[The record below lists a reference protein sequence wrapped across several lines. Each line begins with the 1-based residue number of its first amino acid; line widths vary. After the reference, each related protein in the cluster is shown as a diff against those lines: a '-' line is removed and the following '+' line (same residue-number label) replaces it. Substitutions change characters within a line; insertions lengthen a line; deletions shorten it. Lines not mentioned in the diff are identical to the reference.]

1 MKLRRELWMIALM
14 GLLIWANTAA
24 ADVFED
30 FSGLSQGSYG
40 IYTYNGFRLDS
51 ALCNAIG
58 ASVCVNPLEGGNA
71 VRIRNTTSGYVSNLE
86 YIGADGNGKDGGVG
100 TISFDYKPWD
110 GDPVGVYD
118 VSYSV
123 GGGAYNSI
131 GTLNASDCMAYTNFS
146 YVLNNGSDNIKIK
159 ISRTSGER
167 LHVDNFSIT
176 DFGADL
182 IPPEISSVTV
192 VSATELDVLFSE
204 DVDAFTAEI
213 EANYTVT
220 PGSVNPSSALRDG
233 TNNALVHLT
242 FAAAFTPDSYT
253 LAAVDVEDLA
263 GNPSNDTA
271 PFVLNPT
278 LSAGDV
284 VINEIM
290 YDDTAS
296 ADVEWVEIYNRT
308 ANSID
313 IGGWILQ
320 DDAVYPPDGGEG
332 AIEVPAATMLAAG
345 GYLVLSKVELPEIE
359 GEVVCTQYIGSFNL
373 VNTGDN
379 VALYTAATGGML
391 MDGTLDSAAWYP
403 DLAQPGNSIEKCDEN
418 STWSSDPADWHESTN
433 VFAIE
438 GRYRQCTPGAANSV
452 CAPDATPPAISY
464 LSVISTTELDVMF
477 DEDLD
482 QTTAETAGNYVV
494 TPGSVSPSSATLDG
508 TNFALV
514 HLTFASPFAP
524 GSYTLTANGVEDLN
538 DNACV
543 DETALF
549 EITALSYGDVVIT
562 EIMYDDTSS
571 LDSEW
576 VEIHNTTVEP
586 IDISGWYLTD
596 DDSYPTPSDEGGLLV
611 PESTILPAGGYLVLT
626 DADQPELTGEIVCLR
641 VGNFALNNTGD
652 NLALYTA
659 QTGGTLIDGS
669 LTVTYPDLA
678 LANAGHSIEK
688 CDVNATWSGE
698 IADWHESTNDF
709 GGDFYTYC
717 TPGAV
722 NSECV
727 PDTDP
732 PLLVAATGVT
742 PTIVDVEFN
751 EAVDQ
756 TTAETVTNYSV
767 DQTVGNP
774 SSAVRQG
781 NPLFVRLTFGS
792 AMTPGVYTLDVINV
806 EDLIGNPME
815 GIQQDTFTIPEPPA
829 NLVITEIMPNPNF
842 IGNDDSLGEW
852 FEVYNAGETIANL
865 AGWILSDNA
874 GADTIEGAPTIQP
887 GEYFVFGS
895 NGVTETNGGVPV
907 DYAYVFSTS
916 GWGLSLNNST
926 DVITIKDASGT
937 VVTTLTYTSAYPFG
951 AGYSAQLEDVSYDP
965 SIADNWC
972 RCDSVWV
979 GATNGDMGTPGA
991 ETICGVELPPQY
1003 RTLCDIREQDENG
1016 VPTVLNTQVITQ
1028 GVVTYMDSCRQN
1040 AYIELNGCAVMIY
1053 GTVVRTVMQNSTRKM
1068 MVGDF
1073 VEVSGY
1079 IIQFNGLTEFSVYS
1093 SVNPVVTFISEGNPI
1108 PNPAVVQPGVIEKHA
1123 DDCAGETYESRRIA
1137 VPGLTFVLGDGVA
1150 TFSGGSNGVNY
1161 EAVSGT
1167 DTVVVRVVPC
1177 DSIVG
1182 TVIPVG
1188 PVSVMGLL
1196 GQYDNTGPVRC
1207 GGYQMMMAGAN
1218 PFSVAVCAT
1227 PVSAT
1232 AYRLSGANADSVE
1245 IRWTPGAGQT
1255 CDCYLIYYTEDAAS
1269 VFPAGYTLDGCVCGQ
1284 TYYRLPYSDATT
1296 GRRFYVVTSETACP

>member
-1 MKLRRELWMIALM
+1 MKLRRGLWLIALM
-14 GLLIWANTAA
+14 GLLMWAGTAA
-24 ADVFED
+24 ADVFEN
-30 FSGLSQGSYG
+30 FNAYTKNSYG
-40 IYTYNGFRLDS
+40 IYTDLPGFRLDS
-51 ALCNAIG
+51 CLVNAGGSGECGALP
-58 ASVCVNPLEGGNA
+58 SNA
-71 VRIRNTTSGYVSNLE
+71 VRIRDCSTGYPSNIE
-86 YIGADGNGKDGGVG
+86 YIGSDGMGKDGGVG
-100 TISFDYKPWD
+100 TISFLYKPWD
-110 GDPVGVYD
+110 SNPAAVYD

-123 GGGAYNSI
+123 NGGAYTSI
-131 GTLNASDCMAYTNFS
+131 GTINISNCTSYQTFS
-146 YVLNNGSDNIKIK
+146 YDLNNPSDNIRVKIT
-159 ISRTSGER
+159 RTSGER
-167 LHVDNFSIT
+167 LHVDDFSLT

-204 DVDAFTAEI
+204 NVDAFTAEI

-220 PGSVNPSSALRDG
+220 PGNVNPSSALRDG

-242 FAAAFTPDSYT
+242 FASPFAPGGHT
-253 LAAVDVEDLA
+253 LATVDVEDLA
-263 GNPSNDTA
+263 GNPSDDSA
-271 PFVLNPT
+271 PFYVNPT
-278 LSAGDV
+278 VSVDDV
-284 VINEIM
+284 VINEVM
-290 YDDTAS
+290 YNDTAS
-296 ADVEWVEIYNRT
+296 TDVDWVELFNRT
-308 ANSID
+308 ANAINL
-313 IGGWILQ
+313 GGWILQ
-320 DDAVYPPDGGEG
+320 DDGVYPPDGGEG
-332 AIEVPAATMLAAG
+332 ALLIPENTIIAAG
-345 GYLVLSKVELPEIE
+345 GYLVLSKVALPEIE
-359 GEVVCTQYIGSFNL
+359 GEVVCTQFIGSFDL
-373 VNTGDN
+373 SNTGDN
-379 VALYTAATGGML
+379 LALYTAASG
-391 MDGTLDSAAWYP
+391 GTLIDGALNSNYP
-403 DLAQPGNSIEKCDEN
+403 NLAQPGNSIEKCDED
-418 STWSSDPADWHESTN
+418 SPWSSDPADWHESTN
-433 VFAIE
+433 VFAE
-438 GRYRQCTPGAANSV
+438 TGRYRNCTPGAANST
-452 CAPDATPPAISY
+452 CGPDATPPEILY
-464 LSVISTTELDVMF
+464 VSVISTSELDVLF
-477 DEDLD
+477 NEDVE
-482 QTTAETAGNYVV
+482 QISAETEGNYVV

-508 TNFALV
+508 TNLALV
-514 HLTFASPFAP
+514 HLTFASPFAA
-524 GSYTLTANGVEDLN
+524 GGYTLTVNGVADLN
-538 DNACV
+538 ANACV

-549 EITALSYGDVVIT
+549 EISLLSYGDVVIT
-562 EIMYDDTSS
+562 EIMYDDTSAI
-571 LDSEW
+571 DSEW
-576 VEIHNTTVEP
+576 VEIRNTTGEP

-596 DDSYPTPSDEGGLLV
+596 DDTYPELSGEGALIV
-611 PESTILPAGGYLVLT
+611 PASTIIPAGGYLVLT
-626 DADQPELTGEIVCLR
+626 DYDQPELTGEIICAR
-641 VGNFALNNTGD
+641 VGNFALNNGGD

-669 LTVTYPDLA
+669 LTVNFPDLA
-678 LANAGHSIEK
+678 LGNAGHSIEK
-688 CDVNATWSGE
+688 CNVNATWSGE
-698 IADWHESTNDF
+698 IADWHESTNAY

-722 NSECV
+722 NTECV

-756 TTAETVTNYSV
+756 ITAETVTNYSV

-792 AMTPGVYTLDVINV
+792 AMDPGPYTLDVQNV
-806 EDLIGNPME
+806 EDLAQNPME
-815 GIQQDTFTIPEPPA
+815 GIQQALFTIPEPSA
-829 NLVITEIMPNPNF
+829 NLIITEIMPNPNF
-842 IGNDDSLGEW
+842 VANDDSLGEW

-874 GADTIEGAPTIQP
+874 GADTIEGAPTINP

-907 DYAYVFSTS
+907 DYAYVFGIS
-916 GWGLSLNNST
+916 GWGLSLNNTS

-951 AGYSAQLEDVSYDP
+951 AGYSAQLEDLGFDP

-991 ETICGVELPPQY
+991 ATICGVELPPQY

-1028 GVVTYMDSCRQN
+1028 GVVTYMDSCRLN

-1053 GTVVRTVMQNSTRKM
+1053 GTVVRTIMQNSDRLM
-1068 MVGDF
+1068 RVGDF
-1073 VEVSGY
+1073 VEVNGY
-1079 IIQFNGLTEFSVYS
+1079 IIQFNGLTEYSVYS

-1108 PNPAVVQPGVIEKHA
+1108 PNPVVVQPSVIEKHA
-1123 DDCAGETYESRRIA
+1123 DNCAGETYESRRIA
-1137 VPGLTFVLGDGVA
+1137 VPGLTFVDGNGTNV
-1150 TFSGGSNGVNY
+1150 FSGGTNGVNY

-1167 DTVVVRVVPC
+1167 DTIVVRVVPC

-1218 PFSVAVCAT
+1218 PFAVAVCAT

-1232 AYRLSGANADSVE
+1232 AYRLGGVLADSVE
-1245 IRWTPGAGQT
+1245 VRWTPGAGQT
-1255 CDCYLIYYTEDAAS
+1255 CDCYIVYYTDDATS
-1269 VFPAGYTLDGCVCGQ
+1269 VFPAGYQIAGCVCGQ
-1284 TYYRLPYSDATT
+1284 TYYRELYSLPPS